1 VGDRTKKSFW
11 HDLWCGNYLL
21 KESFLELFSIVCYKG
36 TWVAD
41 HLQFSNGNI
50 QWKTLWLRFT
60 VLYTF
65 SLRQGGRDSF
75 WWMPSK
81 W

>member
-1 VGDRTKKSFW
+1 MGDRTKKGFW

-21 KESFLELFSIVCYKG
+21 KESFLELFSIVCYKE

-50 QWKTLWLRFT
+50 QWNLSVIKHVQDWEVDF
-60 VLYTF
+60 VIAF
-65 SLRQGGRDSF
+65 
-75 WWMPSK
+75 
-81 W
+81 